1 MVSNETVVVFRWIFS
16 TYFESG
22 PSARSLAPCF
32 DQPNYKATW
41 KITVH
46 HPADMIALSNMPEEG
61 FTIQPNG
68 WATSYFPT
76 TPIMSSYL
84 IAVAAGH
91 FASLQTVSKTGV
103 LVRTWAW
110 TGMER
115 YAETALRTAAG
126 QVDFMSTYFKFPY
139 MLPKLDVLALPQYT
153 TMHGAEEHW
162 GFIHIL
168 YRYMLADKAYATADD
183 YAYIASITSHETVHQ
198 KLERFLKAYSGFI
211 TDSSTRT
218 SKPVVPD
225 KPLYFT
231 GIPYNK
237 GATLLYMMSQAL
249 GAPVFQEGLQTY
261 LQAYQYKNVIPSNM
275 FTHLT
280 EVAFTLFIFVVV
292 IFGSYSRI
300 DRNYGMTV
308 DHELATYPVLKETVD
323 NDNNVVYSQEPFIK
337 NTSALQTSTY
347 GWVWNIPVHSQMQGK
362 PGRVLNYFVG
372 KDGGSNALWKR
383 TFDGNWQVDNAA
395 LGVCHL

>member
-198 KLERFLKAYSGFI
+198 WFGNLVTIEFWPYIFLQEASANYWETNGSNRTFPEQHANAKLERFLKAYSGFI

-237 GATLLYMMSQAL
+237 VLSYCSHTLPISC
-249 GAPVFQEGLQTY
+249 
-261 LQAYQYKNVIPSNM
+261 
-275 FTHLT
+275 
-280 EVAFTLFIFVVV
+280 
-292 IFGSYSRI
+292 
-300 DRNYGMTV
+300 
-308 DHELATYPVLKETVD
+308 
-323 NDNNVVYSQEPFIK
+323 
-337 NTSALQTSTY
+337 
-347 GWVWNIPVHSQMQGK
+347 NITA
-362 PGRVLNYFVG
+362 R
-372 KDGGSNALWKR
+372 
-383 TFDGNWQVDNAA
+383 
-395 LGVCHL
+395 